1 MFNENKKFVLKK
13 SKSPFIFNN
22 NKYKAVFGEQN
33 KINEKKRPHSKNI
46 LGNRNNSKN
55 RLPIKIDNHI
65 NLNKISKNDNKL
77 IFNFQN
83 KFKKED
89 KKIKIVGLS
98 EPHLQKNKK
107 IYLANGV
114 NFEKNKIK
122 NNLIDNNI
130 NNNNFSSSMKKP
142 NSQNNKI
149 LLRNNIKKIQKDEMK
164 NLPLIKNDSM
174 TNIKFVNEENF
185 RPDNLIPIK
194 LSNDL
199 KKGFVVKKNY
209 HKLPL
214 DEKSKVEGFI
224 NKKKR
229 IHSANKF
236 QNNLINHKNNNN
248 NIIFNNNKLIIDN
261 KIFLKNRRNNLINDK
276 RNNIIFNIQIN
287 QKISNKIRIGEP
299 LGNHIK
305 NNLIEQNK
313 GIDNKNLLNI
323 NKGEAKIKLNKNNLI
338 HQNLNE
344 NNENEDAKLI
354 NQKKEN
360 NDNYPKIIDYFYKE
374 EKNQKFNEKMEDFI
388 LIKHPFLEIENNHLS
403 LFAVFDGHGGEYVSQ
418 YLKENF
424 CEFLTKTI
432 NTKYNSRFTQIL
444 KESIENIDKYFDNLE
459 EAKQCGSTGTIV
471 VVNNRSI
478 YCANVGDSKCYYI
491 NETEAMQLTEDHN
504 CTNKIEVDTLKSRG
518 VAVFMGRVFGSL
530 SLTRSFG
537 DTEFK
542 KDGITSTPYIKKIFS
557 DKKNIKYLGIASDG
571 IWDVVANKM
580 LFQISKELK
589 EGTPEEFCNN
599 LVDYALKNNSNDNI
613 SCIVIRFGNKN

>member
-1 MFNENKKFVLKK
+1 MFNENKKFIIKK

-22 NKYKAVFGEQN
+22 NKYKVVFAEQN
-33 KINEKKRPHSKNI
+33 KINEKKRPHSKI
-46 LGNRNNSKN
+46 VLGNRNNSKN
-55 RLPIKIDNHI
+55 RMPIKIDNHI
-65 NLNKISKNDNKL
+65 NLNKIPKNDNKL

-83 KFKKED
+83 KVKKDD

-107 IYLANGV
+107 FFLANGV
-114 NFEKNKIK
+114 NIEKNKIK

-130 NNNNFSSSMKKP
+130 INNHLSRSMKKH

-149 LLRNNIKKIQKDEMK
+149 ILQKNIKKIEKDKMN

-174 TNIKFVNEENF
+174 TNIKFVNEDNL
-185 RPDNLIPIK
+185 RPDNLIPVK

-199 KKGFVVKKNY
+199 KKGIVVKKNIQ
-209 HKLPL
+209 KLPM

-224 NKKKR
+224 NKRKR

-261 KIFLKNRRNNLINDK
+261 KFILKNRKNNFINDK

-287 QKISNKIRIGEP
+287 QKISNKIKIGEP
-299 LGNHIK
+299 IGNHIK
-305 NNLIEQNK
+305 NNLIEQNN
-313 GIDNKNLLNI
+313 GIDNINVLNI
-323 NKGEAKIKLNKNNLI
+323 NKGEKKLKLRKNNLI

-344 NNENEDAKLI
+344 NKENEKII
-354 NQKKEN
+354 NQNKKD
-360 NDNYPKIIDYFYKE
+360 NDSYPKIIDYFYKE
-374 EKNQKFNEKMEDFI
+374 EKNQQFNEKMEDFI
-388 LIKHPFLEIENNHLS
+388 LIKHPFLDIENNHLS

-424 CEFLTKTI
+424 CEFLKKTI
-432 NTKYNSRFTQIL
+432 NSKYNSRFTQIL
-444 KESIENIDKYFDNLE
+444 KESMENIDKNFDNSE
-459 EAKQCGSTGTIV
+459 KAKQCGSTGTIV
-471 VVNNRSI
+471 VVNNRNI

-491 NETEAMQLTEDHN
+491 NENEAIQLTEDHN
-504 CTNKIEVDTLKSRG
+504 CTNKVEVDTLKSKG

-530 SLTRSFG
+530 NLTRSFG

-557 DKKNIKYLGIASDG
+557 DKNDVKYLIIASDG
-571 IWDVVANKM
+571 IWDVVDNKT

-589 EGTPEEFCNN
+589 EGTSEEFCNN
-599 LVDYALKNNSNDNI
+599 LVNYALKNNSSDNI

>member
-1 MFNENKKFVLKK
+1 MLNENKKFILKK

-22 NKYKAVFGEQN
+22 NKFKGVFAEQN
-33 KINEKKRPHSKNI
+33 KINEKKRPHSKII

-65 NLNKISKNDNKL
+65 NLNKIPKNDNKL
-77 IFNFQN
+77 IINFQN
-83 KFKKED
+83 KFKKDD

-98 EPHLQKNKK
+98 EPHFHKNKK
-107 IYLANGV
+107 LFLANGV

-130 NNNNFSSSMKKP
+130 INNLSRSMKKP
-142 NSQNNKI
+142 NSQDNKI
-149 LLRNNIKKIQKDEMK
+149 ILKKNIKKIEKEEMK

-174 TNIKFVNEENF
+174 TNIKFVNEDNF

-194 LSNDL
+194 MNNDL
-199 KKGFVVKKNY
+199 NKGIVIKKNI
-209 HKLPL
+209 HKIPL

-224 NKKKR
+224 NKRKR
-229 IHSANKF
+229 IHSANKY

-261 KIFLKNRRNNLINDK
+261 KIFLKNRKNNFINDK

-287 QKISNKIRIGEP
+287 QKINNKIKIGEP
-299 LGNHIK
+299 FGNHIK
-305 NNLIEQNK
+305 NNLIEQNN
-313 GIDNKNLLNI
+313 GINNVNLLNI
-323 NKGEAKIKLNKNNLI
+323 KKGETKLKLNKNNLI

-344 NNENEDAKLI
+344 NKEDEKI
-354 NQKKEN
+354 IIQNKKD
-360 NDNYPKIIDYFYKE
+360 NDSYPKIIDFFYKE
-374 EKNQKFNEKMEDFI
+374 EKNQKFNETMEDFI
-388 LIKHPFLEIENNHLS
+388 LIKHPFLEIENHHLS

-424 CEFLTKTI
+424 SEFLKKTI
-432 NTKYNSRFTQIL
+432 NSKYNSRFTQIL
-444 KESIENIDKYFDNLE
+444 KESIENIDKYFDNSE
-459 EAKQCGSTGTIV
+459 EAKKCGSTGTIV
-471 VVNNRSI
+471 VVNNRNI

-491 NETEAMQLTEDHN
+491 NENEAIQITEDHN
-504 CTNKIEVDTLKSRG
+504 CNNKVEVDTLKNKG
-518 VAVFMGRVFGSL
+518 VAVFRGRVYGSL
-530 SLTRSFG
+530 NLTRSFG

-557 DKKNIKYLGIASDG
+557 DKNDVKFLIIASDG
-571 IWDVVANKM
+571 IWDVVDNKK

-589 EGTPEEFCNN
+589 EGSSEEFCNN
-599 LVDYALKNNSNDNI
+599 LVNYALENNSNDNI
-613 SCIVIRFGNKN
+613 SCIVIRFGNKD

>member
-1 MFNENKKFVLKK
+1 MFNENKKFILKN

-22 NKYKAVFGEQN
+22 NKFKGVFAEQN
-33 KINEKKRPHSKNI
+33 KINEKKRPHSKII

-65 NLNKISKNDNKL
+65 NLNKIPKNDNKL
-77 IFNFQN
+77 IINFQN
-83 KFKKED
+83 KFKKDD

-98 EPHLQKNKK
+98 EPHFQKNKK
-107 IYLANGV
+107 LFLANGV

-130 NNNNFSSSMKKP
+130 INNLSRSIKKP
-142 NSQNNKI
+142 NSQDNKI
-149 LLRNNIKKIQKDEMK
+149 ILKKNIKKIEKEEMK

-174 TNIKFVNEENF
+174 TNIKFVNEDNF

-194 LSNDL
+194 MNNDL
-199 KKGFVVKKNY
+199 NKGIVIKKNI
-209 HKLPL
+209 HKIPL

-224 NKKKR
+224 NKRKR
-229 IHSANKF
+229 IHSANKY

-261 KIFLKNRRNNLINDK
+261 KIFLKNRKNNFINDK

-287 QKISNKIRIGEP
+287 QKINNKIKIGEP
-299 LGNHIK
+299 FGNHIK
-305 NNLIEQNK
+305 NNLIEQNN
-313 GIDNKNLLNI
+313 GIDNINLLNI
-323 NKGEAKIKLNKNNLI
+323 KKGEAKLKLNKKNLI

-344 NNENEDAKLI
+344 NKEDEKI
-354 NQKKEN
+354 IIQNKKD
-360 NDNYPKIIDYFYKE
+360 NDSYPKIIDFFYKE
-374 EKNQKFNEKMEDFI
+374 EKNQKFNETMEDFI
-388 LIKHPFLEIENNHLS
+388 LIKHPFLEIENHHLS

-424 CEFLTKTI
+424 SEFLKKTI
-432 NTKYNSRFTQIL
+432 NSKYNSRFTQIL
-444 KESIENIDKYFDNLE
+444 KESIENIDKYFENSE
-459 EAKQCGSTGTIV
+459 EAKKCGSTGTIV
-471 VVNNRSI
+471 VVNNRII

-491 NETEAMQLTEDHN
+491 NGNEAIQITEDHN
-504 CTNKIEVDTLKSRG
+504 CNNKVEVDTLKNKG
-518 VAVFMGRVFGSL
+518 VAVFRGRVYGSL
-530 SLTRSFG
+530 NLTRSFG

-557 DKKNIKYLGIASDG
+557 DKNDVKYLIIASDG
-571 IWDVVANKM
+571 IWDVVDNKK

-589 EGTPEEFCNN
+589 EGSSEEFCNN
-599 LVDYALKNNSNDNI
+599 LVNYALENNSNDNI
-613 SCIVIRFGNKN
+613 SCIVIRFGNKD

>member
-1 MFNENKKFVLKK
+1 MFNENKKFILKK

-22 NKYKAVFGEQN
+22 NKFKGVFAEQN
-33 KINEKKRPHSKNI
+33 KINEKKRPHSKII

-65 NLNKISKNDNKL
+65 NLNKIPKNDNKL
-77 IFNFQN
+77 IINFQN
-83 KFKKED
+83 KFKKDD

-98 EPHLQKNKK
+98 EPHFHKNKK
-107 IYLANGV
+107 LFLANGV

-130 NNNNFSSSMKKP
+130 INNLSRSMKKP
-142 NSQNNKI
+142 NSQDNKI
-149 LLRNNIKKIQKDEMK
+149 ILKKNIKKIEKEEMK

-174 TNIKFVNEENF
+174 TNIKFVNEDNF

-194 LSNDL
+194 MNNDL
-199 KKGFVVKKNY
+199 NKGIVIKKNI
-209 HKLPL
+209 HKIPL

-229 IHSANKF
+229 IHSANKY

-261 KIFLKNRRNNLINDK
+261 KIFLKNRKNNFINDK

-287 QKISNKIRIGEP
+287 QKINNKIKIGEP
-299 LGNHIK
+299 FGNHIK
-305 NNLIEQNK
+305 NNLIEQNN
-313 GIDNKNLLNI
+313 GIDNINLLNI
-323 NKGEAKIKLNKNNLI
+323 KKGEAKLKLNKKNLI

-344 NNENEDAKLI
+344 NKEDEKI
-354 NQKKEN
+354 IIQNKKD
-360 NDNYPKIIDYFYKE
+360 NDSYPKIIDFFYKE
-374 EKNQKFNEKMEDFI
+374 EKNQKFNETMEDFI
-388 LIKHPFLEIENNHLS
+388 LIKHPFLEIENHHLS

-424 CEFLTKTI
+424 SEFLKKTI
-432 NTKYNSRFTQIL
+432 NSKYNSRFTQIL
-444 KESIENIDKYFDNLE
+444 KESIENIDKYFDNSE
-459 EAKQCGSTGTIV
+459 EAKNCGSTGTIV
-471 VVNNRSI
+471 VVNNRNI

-491 NETEAMQLTEDHN
+491 NENEAIQITEDHN
-504 CTNKIEVDTLKSRG
+504 CNNKVEVDTLKNKG
-518 VAVFMGRVFGSL
+518 VAVFRGRVYGSL
-530 SLTRSFG
+530 NLTRSFG

-557 DKKNIKYLGIASDG
+557 DKNDVKFLIIASDG
-571 IWDVVANKM
+571 IWDVVDNKK

-589 EGTPEEFCNN
+589 EGSSEEFCNN
-599 LVDYALKNNSNDNI
+599 LVNYALENNSNDNI
-613 SCIVIRFGNKN
+613 SCIVIRFGNKD

>member
-1 MFNENKKFVLKK
+1 MFNENKKFILKK

-22 NKYKAVFGEQN
+22 NKFKGVFAEQN
-33 KINEKKRPHSKNI
+33 KINEKKRPHSKII

-65 NLNKISKNDNKL
+65 NLNKIPKNDNKL
-77 IFNFQN
+77 IINFQN
-83 KFKKED
+83 KFKKDD

-98 EPHLQKNKK
+98 EPHFHKNKK
-107 IYLANGV
+107 LFLANGV

-130 NNNNFSSSMKKP
+130 INNLSRSMKKP
-142 NSQNNKI
+142 NSQDNKI
-149 LLRNNIKKIQKDEMK
+149 ILKKNIKKIEKEEMK

-174 TNIKFVNEENF
+174 TNIKFVNEDNF

-194 LSNDL
+194 MNNDL
-199 KKGFVVKKNY
+199 NKGIVIKKNI
-209 HKLPL
+209 HKIPL

-229 IHSANKF
+229 IHSANKY

-261 KIFLKNRRNNLINDK
+261 KIFLKNRKNNFINDK

-287 QKISNKIRIGEP
+287 QKINNKIKIGEP
-299 LGNHIK
+299 FGNHIK
-305 NNLIEQNK
+305 NNLIEQNN
-313 GIDNKNLLNI
+313 GIDNINLLNI
-323 NKGEAKIKLNKNNLI
+323 KKGETKLKLNKNNLI

-344 NNENEDAKLI
+344 NKEDEKI
-354 NQKKEN
+354 IIQNKKD
-360 NDNYPKIIDYFYKE
+360 NDSYPKIIDFFYKE
-374 EKNQKFNEKMEDFI
+374 EKNQKFNEAMEDFI
-388 LIKHPFLEIENNHLS
+388 LIKHPFLEIENHHLS

-424 CEFLTKTI
+424 SEFLKKTI
-432 NTKYNSRFTQIL
+432 NSKYNSRFTQIL
-444 KESIENIDKYFDNLE
+444 KESIENIDKYFDNSE
-459 EAKQCGSTGTIV
+459 EAKNCGSTGTIV
-471 VVNNRSI
+471 VVNNRNI

-491 NETEAMQLTEDHN
+491 NESEAIQITEDHN
-504 CTNKIEVDTLKSRG
+504 CNNKVEVDTLKNKG
-518 VAVFMGRVFGSL
+518 VAVFRGRVYGSL
-530 SLTRSFG
+530 NLTRSFG

-557 DKKNIKYLGIASDG
+557 DKNDVKFLIIASDG
-571 IWDVVANKM
+571 IWDVVDNKK

-589 EGTPEEFCNN
+589 EGSSEEFCNN
-599 LVDYALKNNSNDNI
+599 LVNYALENNSNDNI
-613 SCIVIRFGNKN
+613 SCIVIRFGNKD

>member
-1 MFNENKKFVLKK
+1 MLNENKKFILKK

-22 NKYKAVFGEQN
+22 NKFKGVFAEQN
-33 KINEKKRPHSKNI
+33 KINEKKRPHSKII

-65 NLNKISKNDNKL
+65 NLNKIPKNDNKL
-77 IFNFQN
+77 IINFQN
-83 KFKKED
+83 KFKKDD

-98 EPHLQKNKK
+98 EPHFQKNKK
-107 IYLANGV
+107 LFLANGV
-114 NFEKNKIK
+114 NFEKNKKK

-130 NNNNFSSSMKKP
+130 INNLSRSMKKP
-142 NSQNNKI
+142 NSQDNKI
-149 LLRNNIKKIQKDEMK
+149 ILNKNIKKIEKEEMK

-174 TNIKFVNEENF
+174 TNIKFVNEDNF

-194 LSNDL
+194 MNNDL
-199 KKGFVVKKNY
+199 NKGFVIKKNI
-209 HKLPL
+209 HKIPL

-224 NKKKR
+224 NKRKR
-229 IHSANKF
+229 IHSANKY

-261 KIFLKNRRNNLINDK
+261 KIFLKNRKNNFINDK

-287 QKISNKIRIGEP
+287 QKINNKIKIGEP
-299 LGNHIK
+299 FGNHIK
-305 NNLIEQNK
+305 NNLIEQNN
-313 GIDNKNLLNI
+313 GIDNINLLNI
-323 NKGEAKIKLNKNNLI
+323 KKGEAKLKLNKKNLI

-344 NNENEDAKLI
+344 NKEDEKI
-354 NQKKEN
+354 IIQNKKD
-360 NDNYPKIIDYFYKE
+360 NDSYPKIIDFFYKE
-374 EKNQKFNEKMEDFI
+374 EKNQKFNETMEDFI
-388 LIKHPFLEIENNHLS
+388 LIKHPFLEIENHHLS

-424 CEFLTKTI
+424 SEFLKKTI
-432 NTKYNSRFTQIL
+432 NSKYNSRFTQIL
-444 KESIENIDKYFDNLE
+444 KESIENIDKYFDNSE
-459 EAKQCGSTGTIV
+459 EAKNCGSTGTIV
-471 VVNNRSI
+471 VVNNRNI

-491 NETEAMQLTEDHN
+491 NEKEAIQITEDHN
-504 CTNKIEVDTLKSRG
+504 CNNKVEVDTLKNKG
-518 VAVFMGRVFGSL
+518 VAVFRGRVYGSL
-530 SLTRSFG
+530 NLTRSFG

-557 DKKNIKYLGIASDG
+557 DKNDVKFLIIASDG
-571 IWDVVANKM
+571 IWDVVDNKK

-589 EGTPEEFCNN
+589 EGSSEEFCNN
-599 LVDYALKNNSNDNI
+599 LVNYALENNSNDNI

>member
-1 MFNENKKFVLKK
+1 MFNENKKFILKK

-22 NKYKAVFGEQN
+22 NKFKGVFAEQN
-33 KINEKKRPHSKNI
+33 KINEKKRPHSKII

-65 NLNKISKNDNKL
+65 NLNKIPKNDNKL
-77 IFNFQN
+77 IINFQN
-83 KFKKED
+83 KFKKDD

-98 EPHLQKNKK
+98 EPHFHKNKK
-107 IYLANGV
+107 LFLANGV

-130 NNNNFSSSMKKP
+130 INNLSRSMKKP
-142 NSQNNKI
+142 NSQDNKI
-149 LLRNNIKKIQKDEMK
+149 ILKKNIKKIEKEEMK

-174 TNIKFVNEENF
+174 TNIKFVNEDNF

-194 LSNDL
+194 MNNDL
-199 KKGFVVKKNY
+199 NKGIVIKKNI
-209 HKLPL
+209 HKIPL

-224 NKKKR
+224 NKRKR
-229 IHSANKF
+229 IHSANKY

-261 KIFLKNRRNNLINDK
+261 KIFLKNRKNNFINDK

-287 QKISNKIRIGEP
+287 QKINNKIKIGEP
-299 LGNHIK
+299 FGNHIK
-305 NNLIEQNK
+305 NNLIEQNN
-313 GIDNKNLLNI
+313 GIDNINLLNI
-323 NKGEAKIKLNKNNLI
+323 KKGEAKLKLNKKNLI

-344 NNENEDAKLI
+344 NKEDEKI
-354 NQKKEN
+354 IIQNKKD
-360 NDNYPKIIDYFYKE
+360 NDSYPKIIDFFYKE
-374 EKNQKFNEKMEDFI
+374 EKNQKFNETMEDFI
-388 LIKHPFLEIENNHLS
+388 LIKHPFLEIENHHLS

-424 CEFLTKTI
+424 SEFLKKAI
-432 NTKYNSRFTQIL
+432 NSKYNSRFTQIL
-444 KESIENIDKYFDNLE
+444 KESIENIDKYFDNSE
-459 EAKQCGSTGTIV
+459 EAKNCGSTGTIV
-471 VVNNRSI
+471 VVNNRNI

-491 NETEAMQLTEDHN
+491 NENEAIQITEDHN
-504 CTNKIEVDTLKSRG
+504 CNNKVEVDTLKNKG
-518 VAVFMGRVFGSL
+518 VAVFRGRVYGSL
-530 SLTRSFG
+530 NLTRSFG

-557 DKKNIKYLGIASDG
+557 DKNDVKFLIIASDG
-571 IWDVVANKM
+571 IWDVVDNKK

-589 EGTPEEFCNN
+589 EGSSEEFCNN
-599 LVDYALKNNSNDNI
+599 LVNYALENNSNDNI
-613 SCIVIRFGNKN
+613 SCIVIRFGNKD